1 MKSTHP
7 PFITRFSAYRAMW
20 LFVFYDLPTETKKD
34 RYHFQQFRKKLLKDG
49 FTMHQYSVYVR
60 HCASTENADVHES
73 RVRKA
78 VPEKGKISILRITD
92 KQYGNI
98 VNIWGR
104 KSIALPTGGGQLEI
118 F

>member
-1 MKSTHP
+1 MKKIPS
-7 PFITRFSAYRAMW
+7 ISRFSAYRAMW

-34 RYHFQQFRKKLLKDG
+34 RHNFQQFRKKLMQDG
-49 FTMHQYSVYVR
+49 FAMHQYSVYVR
-60 HCASTENADVHES
+60 HCASAENADVHEA

-78 VPEKGKISILRITD
+78 VPDRGKISILRITD

-98 VNIWGR
+98 VNLWGK
-104 KSIALPTGGGQLEI
+104 KSSTMPSAGSQLEI